1 MKGKIA
7 IVTGAAQG
15 IGLEIA
21 KRFLRGGA
29 TVVLADLNEYC
40 VQVAEQLSSLGTT
53 AIGVPTN
60 VADQVSVAHLFQTT
74 LERFGHV
81 DVLVNNAGITS
92 DARFH
97 KMTQEQWDRV
107 ISINLK
113 SMFFTCQQAV
123 TTMLSTGGGAIV
135 NIASIS
141 PQLGNFGQAN
151 YNASKMGVV
160 GLTRTLST
168 EYVGKGIRTNAVAP
182 GFILTDLVKTIPEDA
197 MKKILSRIPAGRG
210 GEPGEIANAV
220 YFLASEEASF
230 ISGQV
235 LSVNGGQYLGA

>member
-21 KRFLRGGA
+21 KRFLQGGA
-29 TVVLADLNEYC
+29 TVVLADLNENC
-40 VQVAEQLSSLGTT
+40 IQVANQLSSANVI
-53 AIGVPTN
+53 AIGVPTD
-60 VADQVSVAHLFQTT
+60 VSDRDSVAQLFQTT
-74 LERFGHV
+74 LERFGRV

-97 KMTQEQWDRV
+97 KMTEEQWDRV
-107 ISINLK
+107 ININLK
-113 SMFFTCQQAV
+113 SMFLTCQQAV
-123 TTMLSTGGGAIV
+123 TTMLSNGGGAIV

-182 GFILTDLVKTIPEDA
+182 GFILTDMVKTIPEDA

-210 GEPGEIANAV
+210 GEPSEIANAV

>member
-21 KRFLRGGA
+21 KRFLQGGA
-29 TVVLADLNEYC
+29 TVVLADLNECC
-40 VQVAEQLSSLGTT
+40 VQLAEQLSSLGTT

-107 ISINLK
+107 ININLK

-123 TTMLSTGGGAIV
+123 KTMLSTGGGAIV

>member
-60 VADQVSVAHLFQTT
+60 VADQVSVAQLFQTT

-107 ISINLK
+107 ININLK

>member
-21 KRFLRGGA
+21 KRFLQGGA

-40 VQVAEQLSSLGTT
+40 VQLAEQLSSLGTT

-107 ISINLK
+107 ININLK

-182 GFILTDLVKTIPEDA
+182 GFILTDMVKTIPEDA

>member
-107 ISINLK
+107 ININLK

-123 TTMLSTGGGAIV
+123 KTMLSTGGGAIV

>member
-29 TVVLADLNEYC
+29 TVVLADLNEHC

-60 VADQVSVAHLFQTT
+60 VADQASVAHLFQTT
-74 LERFGHV
+74 LERFGRV

-97 KMTQEQWDRV
+97 KMTQEQWDSV
-107 ISINLK
+107 INVNLK

-182 GFILTDLVKTIPEDA
+182 GFILTDMVKTIPEDA